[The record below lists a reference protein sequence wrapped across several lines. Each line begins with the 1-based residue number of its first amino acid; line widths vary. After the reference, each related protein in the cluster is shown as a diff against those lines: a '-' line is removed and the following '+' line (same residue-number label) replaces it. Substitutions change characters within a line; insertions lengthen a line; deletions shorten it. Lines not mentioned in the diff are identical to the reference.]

1 MTLQLRV
8 YAIYGEKRWLLI
20 ILVLMNLCFFVI
32 TALELLG
39 YPCKYY
45 VSFIYFASHT
55 IKYKILFDLAC
66 NIGGLSCA
74 KPAPFQKWMNP
85 FAYAMSY
92 YWLNFYNKAP
102 SLGWIVVSMSELI
115 LFTLVLKKADYNI
128 WCRRRSNLNLKH
140 HTLDVMTIL
149 ARDSTIYFVV
159 WAYTHISVSY
169 FILINY
175 CTCSIFSL
183 GVIAAIISF
192 VGWAGESEIN
202 VYLSLF

>member
-1 MTLQLRV
+1 
-8 YAIYGEKRWLLI
+8 
-20 ILVLMNLCFFVI
+20 MNLCFFVI

-45 VSFIYFASHT
+45 VSFIYFASYT
-55 IKYKILFDLAC
+55 IEYKILSDLAC

-74 KPAPFQKWMNP
+74 EPAPFQKWMNP

-140 HTLDVMTIL
+140 HTLDVMTVL
-149 ARDSTIYFVV
+149 ARDSTTYFIV
-159 WAYTHISVSY
+159 WAYTSFSVDYRILMHSY
-169 FILINY
+169 I
-175 CTCSIFSL
+175 CSIFSL
-183 GVIAAIISF
+183 SIVGAIISF
-192 VGWAGESEIN
+192 MGRAGDSTTY
-202 VYLSLF
+202 VYLSLSFILMYT